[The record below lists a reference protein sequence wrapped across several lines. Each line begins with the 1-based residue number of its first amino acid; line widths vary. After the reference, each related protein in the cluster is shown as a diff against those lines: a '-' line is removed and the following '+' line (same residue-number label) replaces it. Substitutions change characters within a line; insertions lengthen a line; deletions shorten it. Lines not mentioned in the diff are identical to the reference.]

1 MSDRLLALFA
11 EELDVSS
18 SALDDDSSPD
28 TVENWDSLA
37 AMRLVAAIESEF
49 DVRLS
54 TREIMKMRSIG
65 IARAVLRDKSVD
77 V

>member
-1 MSDRLLALFA
+1 VSDRLLALFA

-18 SALDDDSSPD
+18 STLDDDSSPD
-28 TVENWDSLA
+28 TVESWDSLA

-54 TREIMKMRSIG
+54 TKEIMKMRSIG
-65 IARAVLRDKSVD
+65 IARAVLRDKNLD

>member
-1 MSDRLLALFA
+1 MNDRLFALFA
-11 EELDVSS
+11 EELDVD
-18 SALDDDSSPD
+18 AETLGEDSSPD
-28 TVENWDSLA
+28 TIDTWDSLA

-54 TREIMKMRSIG
+54 TKEIMKMRSIG
-65 IARAVLRDKSVD
+65 IARSVLRDKNVD